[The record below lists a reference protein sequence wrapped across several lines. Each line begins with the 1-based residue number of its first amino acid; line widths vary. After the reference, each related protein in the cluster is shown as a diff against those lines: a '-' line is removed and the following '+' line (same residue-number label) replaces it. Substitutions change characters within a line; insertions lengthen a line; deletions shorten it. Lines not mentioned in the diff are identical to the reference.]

1 MLKPWAWGNKMT
13 DQSNDTKEKIMEV
26 GRVLFAT
33 NGFDGTSIR
42 EIAKIAEVNVA
53 SVNYHF
59 STKEKLFHE
68 ILLKGHADC
77 SSDIQALAAS
87 GKKLDDVLVD
97 VFEYFQTKS
106 HDLMS
111 HFKMMMS
118 TDQKIIPQGE
128 DMGPPG
134 GRAIVELIIKETG
147 KNLTDEDLHWALKA
161 LFSHT
166 VHMSL
171 MYNCCFKNNTV
182 PYSSGQDIEKGIRR
196 LTRLVLKEL
205 KA

>member
-1 MLKPWAWGNKMT
+1 MT
-13 DQSNDTKEKIMEV
+13 DQSTDTKIKIMEV

-33 NGFDGTSIR
+33 NGFEGTSIR
-42 EIAKIAEVNVA
+42 EIARLAEVNIA

-68 ILLKGHADC
+68 ILLKGHAEC
-77 SSDIQALAAS
+77 TNDIQALATS

-97 VFEYFQTKS
+97 VFGYFQTKS
-106 HDLMS
+106 HDLLS

-118 TDQKIIPQGE
+118 TDQKIIPKGE

-134 GRAIVELIIKETG
+134 GKAIVELILKDTG
-147 KNLTDEDLHWALKA
+147 NRVSEADLHWALKS
-161 LFSHT
+161 LFGHT

-182 PYSSGQDIEKGIRR
+182 PFSSQKDIEDGIRR
-196 LTRLVLKEL
+196 LVRIVLTEL
-205 KA
+205 KGKV